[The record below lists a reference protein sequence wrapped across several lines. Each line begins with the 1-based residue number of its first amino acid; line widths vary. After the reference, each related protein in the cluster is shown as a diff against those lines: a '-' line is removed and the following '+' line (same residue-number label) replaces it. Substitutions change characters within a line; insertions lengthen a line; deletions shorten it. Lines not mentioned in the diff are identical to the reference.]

1 MNIYLFKNMAK
12 PTQIVYGNLAISV
25 KFWSNRGN

>member
-1 MNIYLFKNMAK
+1 MAK

-25 KFWSNRGN
+25 KLWSNHGY